1 MANKSITQLPVALT
15 LTGDEQTV
23 VVQNGV
29 TKQASVS
36 QIANAASPGK
46 LITNISY
53 NPGTYYITFYYS
65 DGTTTSIGPVPGFE
79 SAYINGSGHLILV
92 QTDGNTIDC
101 GNVIG
106 PTGPTGAT
114 GATGPT
120 GPTGWTG
127 AQGPTGW
134 TGPTGDTGP
143 QIGRAHV

>member
-1 MANKSITQLPVALT
+1 MANKAITQLPVALT

-53 NPGTYYITFYYS
+53 DPVTFDIIFYYS
-65 DGTTTSIGPVPGFE
+65 DGTTSTIGPVPGFE
-79 SAYINGSGHLILV
+79 SAYVNGSGDLILV
-92 QTDGNTIDC
+92 QTDGNELNC
-101 GNVIG
+101 GSVIG
-106 PTGPTGAT
+106 PTGPT

-127 AQGPTGW
+127 PQGATGSTGAQGPTG
-134 TGPTGDTGP
+134 
-143 QIGRAHV
+143 